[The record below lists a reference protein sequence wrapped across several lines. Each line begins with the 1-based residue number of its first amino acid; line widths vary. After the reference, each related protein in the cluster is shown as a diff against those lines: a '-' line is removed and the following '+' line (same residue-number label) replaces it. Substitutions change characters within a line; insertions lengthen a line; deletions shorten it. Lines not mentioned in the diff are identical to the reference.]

1 MLLCIVVCRMYDTH
15 ELKMVG
21 KIMKGIRVE
30 WSGVEKKVD
39 GNTKQTAL
47 VKKILKN
54 KKSKKSF
61 RRDMMNR

>member
-1 MLLCIVVCRMYDTH
+1 MLLRIVVCRMYDTH

-21 KIMKGIRVE
+21 KLMRGIRVE

-39 GNTKQTAL
+39 GNTKQIAS

-54 KKSKKSF
+54 KKTKKSL

>member
-1 MLLCIVVCRMYDTH
+1 MLLRIVVCRMYGTH

-21 KIMKGIRVE
+21 KIMKGIRLD

-54 KKSKKSF
+54 KKTKKIS
-61 RRDMMNR
+61 

>member
-1 MLLCIVVCRMYDTH
+1 MLLCIVFCRMYGTH
-15 ELKMVG
+15 ELKVVG

-39 GNTKQTAL
+39 GNTKQTTL

-54 KKSKKSF
+54 KKTKKIS
-61 RRDMMNR
+61 